1 MELPVRT
8 MRFGVTFPMDKS
20 LEAADGVIP
29 NLAGI
34 KFNSPGDMA
43 GVDRGMRKTC
53 LFAVICSRLRAGWN
67 MENKMTRQ

>member
-20 LEAADGVIP
+20 LEAADGGIP

-53 LFAVICSRLRAGWN
+53 LFAVI
-67 MENKMTRQ
+67 